1 MIDTAHRLG
10 IRESRRII
18 GEYVLE
24 REDILHSRRF
34 DDCIAVASY
43 PIDLHHPNGPDCT
56 LEHPADTYD
65 IPYRSLIP
73 QGVSNLFVVGRC
85 ISATHE
91 AFAAIRVMPTGMALG
106 QAGGTAAAL
115 ALREGLGDARE
126 VDVKR
131 LQQMLKEQ
139 GARL

>member
-1 MIDTAHRLG
+1 
-10 IRESRRII
+10 
-18 GEYVLE
+18 
-24 REDILHSRRF
+24 
-34 DDCIAVASY
+34 
-43 PIDLHHPNGPDCT
+43 
-56 LEHPADTYD
+56 
-65 IPYRSLIP
+65 
-73 QGVSNLFVVGRC
+73 
-85 ISATHE
+85 
-91 AFAAIRVMPTGMALG
+91 MALG